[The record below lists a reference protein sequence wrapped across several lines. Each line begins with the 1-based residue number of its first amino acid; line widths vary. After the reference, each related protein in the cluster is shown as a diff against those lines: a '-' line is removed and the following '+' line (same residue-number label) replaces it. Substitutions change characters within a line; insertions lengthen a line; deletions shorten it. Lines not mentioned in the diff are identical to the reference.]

1 VCQWSPHLWVRYP
14 GFAIL
19 RKKEE
24 ANMQAFRAKSLSVV
38 ALAVLG
44 FALFLAAAAPQPQPQ
59 AAPVPVPEIVLTLD
73 PVQST
78 VHWTVDS
85 TLHMVHGTFV
95 LKSGR
100 VHFDP
105 ETGKAG
111 GEIVVAATSGE
122 SGSSSRDARMRKEI
136 LETPKYPDVIFRP
149 TQIQGKVGPSGA
161 SDVKLD
167 GVFSIHGADHN
178 LTALVHAELTGD
190 RWRGTGKFEVPYV
203 KWGIKDPSN
212 VLLKVKPV
220 VNVELE
226 MSGEV
231 KTPK

>member
-1 VCQWSPHLWVRYP
+1 
-14 GFAIL
+14 
-19 RKKEE
+19 
-24 ANMQAFRAKSLSVV
+24 MQAFRARSLSI
-38 ALAVLG
+38 ATLAVLAL
-44 FALFLAAAAPQPQPQ
+44 ALFLSAATPLLQPQ
-59 AAPVPVPEIVLTLD
+59 ATSAPVSEIVLTLD
-73 PVQST
+73 PAQST
-78 VHWTVDS
+78 VHWTVDT
-85 TLHMVHGTFV
+85 TLHMVHGTFA
-95 LKSGR
+95 LKSGT

-122 SGSSSRDARMRKEI
+122 SGNNSRDARMHREI

-149 TQIQGKVGPSGA
+149 TQVQGKVAPSGA

-167 GVFSIHGADHN
+167 GVLSIHGADHK

-212 VLLKVKPV
+212 FLLKVKPV

-226 MSGEV
+226 MSGEF
-231 KTPK
+231 KAAR

>member
-1 VCQWSPHLWVRYP
+1 MTGVP
-14 GFAIL
+14 
-19 RKKEE
+19 RKK
-24 ANMQAFRAKSLSVV
+24 NQTLRTRSLSVA
-38 ALAVLG
+38 ALAVLALG
-44 FALFLAAAAPQPQPQ
+44 LFLAAAAPLPQPQ
-59 AAPVPVPEIVLTLD
+59 ATPAPVSEIVLTLD
-73 PVQST
+73 PAQST

-85 TLHMVHGTFV
+85 TLHMVHGTFA
-95 LKSGR
+95 LKSGT

-122 SGSSSRDARMRKEI
+122 SGNNSRDARMHKEI

-149 TQIQGKVGPSGA
+149 TQVQGKVGQSGA
-161 SDVKLD
+161 SDLTLD
-167 GVFSIHGADHN
+167 GIFSIHGADHN
-178 LTALVHAELTGD
+178 LTAAVHAELTGD
-190 RWRGTGKFEVPYV
+190 RWRGTAKFQVPYV

-212 VLLKVKPV
+212 FLLKVKPV

-231 KTPK
+231 KVAK

>member
-1 VCQWSPHLWVRYP
+1 MRAPSGAERAP
-14 GFAIL
+14 
-19 RKKEE
+19 KKEE
-24 ANMQAFRAKSLSVV
+24 ADMQAFRARSLSVA

-44 FALFLAAAAPQPQPQ
+44 LALFLSAAAPPPQPH
-59 AAPVPVPEIVLTLD
+59 ATPAPGSEIVLTLD
-73 PVQST
+73 PAQST

-85 TLHMVHGTFV
+85 TLHMVHGTFA
-95 LKSGR
+95 LKSGT

-111 GEIVVAATSGE
+111 GEIVVVATSGE
-122 SGSSSRDARMRKEI
+122 SGNNSRDARMHKEI
-136 LETPKYPDVIFRP
+136 LETSKYPDVIFRP
-149 TQIQGKVGPSGA
+149 TQIQGKVGQSGA
-161 SDVKLD
+161 SDLRLD
-167 GVFSIHGADHN
+167 GIFSIHGADHN
-178 LTALVHAELTGD
+178 LTALLHVELTGD

-212 VLLKVKPV
+212 FLLKVKPV

-231 KTPK
+231 KAEK